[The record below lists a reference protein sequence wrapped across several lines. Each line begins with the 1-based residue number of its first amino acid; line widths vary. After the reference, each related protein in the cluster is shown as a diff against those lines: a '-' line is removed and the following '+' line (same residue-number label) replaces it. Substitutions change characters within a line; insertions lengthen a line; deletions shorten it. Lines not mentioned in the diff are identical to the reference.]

1 MTTAIP
7 AGRIAVCNR
16 APVRA
21 DGDYV
26 LYWMIA
32 ARRTTWNFGLQH
44 AVHRARELGKPLVVL
59 EGLRS
64 DYRWASDRL
73 HRFVLQGMRDNAKR
87 LERPGIVYYPYVEP
101 QRGAG
106 KGLLA
111 ALASRACHVVTDDF
125 PCFFLPRMVEA
136 AARTMPVRL
145 EAVDSN
151 GLLPLSETSQD
162 FPTAY
167 AFRRFLQKNLRPHL
181 EAFPERDPLYRVRLA
196 EACSIPRDVAQRWP
210 QATPQLLAGGSLAA
224 FPIDHAVPESAT
236 EGGAV
241 AAARALDAF
250 LPILPRYLDE
260 HSEPEA
266 DVTSGLS
273 PYLHFGHVAAHAVA
287 HAVLEREDWTPRD
300 VSSQASGKRQ
310 GWWGTS
316 AATESFLDELVTWR
330 ELGYVFC
337 RHRADYNQFESLP
350 GWALATLAK
359 HARDRRAYKYD
370 HATFENARTHDP
382 LWNAAQ
388 TQLVREGRIH
398 NYLRMLWG
406 KKILEWSPTPQA
418 ALETLVELN
427 NRWALDGRNPNSYS
441 GIFWVLGRFD
451 RAWGPERPIYGTVRY
466 MTSENTARKFHVAD
480 YVQRY
485 APVAL

>member
-1 MTTAIP
+1 MTAAIP
-7 AGRIAVCNR
+7 PGRITVRNR
-16 APVRA
+16 APVRPG
-21 DGDYV
+21 GDYV

-44 AVHRARELGKPLVVL
+44 AVHRARELGRPLVVL
-59 EGLRS
+59 EPLRC

-87 LERPGIVYYPYVEP
+87 LERPGILYYPYVEP
-101 QRGAG
+101 HPGAG

-111 ALASRACHVVTDDF
+111 ALAARACQVVTDEF

-136 AARTMPVRL
+136 AAHVVPVHF
-145 EAVDSN
+145 EAIDSN
-151 GLLPLSETSQD
+151 GLLPLSAAPEA
-162 FPTAY
+162 FLTAY
-167 AFRRFLQKNLRPHL
+167 VFRRFLQKNLRPHL
-181 EAFPERDPLYRVRLA
+181 ETFPERDPLQRVRLA
-196 EACSIPRDVAQRWP
+196 GECTLPREVTQRWP
-210 QATPQLLAGGSLAA
+210 RATPKLLASGALDAY
-224 FPIDHAVPESAT
+224 PIDHTVVEST
-236 EGGAV
+236 VEGGAV
-241 AAARALDAF
+241 AAAGALATF
-250 LPILPRYLDE
+250 LPLLPRYADD
-260 HSEPEA
+260 HSEPQA
-266 DVTSGLS
+266 NVTSGLS
-273 PYLHFGHVAAHAVA
+273 PYLHFGHIAAHAVA

-300 VSSQASGKRQ
+300 VSHKATGKRQ

-316 AATESFLDELVTWR
+316 AATEAFLDELVTWR

-337 RHRADYNQFESLP
+337 RHRIDYDRLESLP
-350 GWALATLAK
+350 DWARATLAK
-359 HARDRRAYKYD
+359 HAGDRRAYVYE
-370 HATFENARTHDP
+370 HTTFETARTHDP

-418 ALETLVELN
+418 ALATMIELN

-480 YVQRY
+480 YVRRY
-485 APVAL
+485 SPALL